1 MKKSTPRFATAADS
15 ARGDF
20 RAFLSRLYKKDYSTC
35 NDNGVYIFICN
46 GDIIDNKT
54 SLDRIDKKTL
64 ENLGIYF
71 ISNTAP
77 EYVFKMFEADARA
90 RARARVNVARRY

>member
-1 MKKSTPRFATAADS
+1 MKKSNPRFAAAADS

-20 RAFLSRLYKKDYSTC
+20 RAFLSRLYKKDYSRC
-35 NDNGVYIFICN
+35 NNNGAYIRICD

-54 SLDRIDKKTL
+54 ALDRIDRRTL
-64 ENLGIYF
+64 ESFGIYF

-77 EYVFKMFEADARA
+77 EYVFRMFEGNAPARE
-90 RARARVNVARRY
+90 RVNVARRC

>member
-1 MKKSTPRFATAADS
+1 MKKSNPRFAAAADS

-20 RAFLSRLYKKDYSTC
+20 RTFLASLYNKDYSAC
-35 NDNGVYIFICN
+35 DENGAYVTICN

-54 SLDRIDKKTL
+54 SLDRIDRRTL
-64 ENLGIYF
+64 ESFGIYF

-77 EYVFKMFEADARA
+77 EYVFKMFEGNALARE
-90 RARARVNVARRY
+90 RVNVARRY